1 MQARQQF
8 QNEYSVLCQLP
19 PHENIIHMWA
29 FFFDRANPDIS
40 PEFRRVGKNAR
51 TMSLF
56 LLMDEH
62 PMSMKDH
69 VDLLVDNQGPKVR
82 HGVVVLYSRPIHSF
96 SICWEQGS
104 VSLIDALL

>member
-1 MQARQQF
+1 MYAQVRQEF

-29 FFFDRANPDIS
+29 FFYDRANPDVC
-40 PEFRRVGKNAR
+40 PEFRRTGRNAR

-56 LLMDEH
+56 LLMDEL
-62 PMSMKDH
+62 PMNMKEH

-82 HGVVVLYSRPIHSF
+82 KGK
-96 SICWEQGS
+96 E
-104 VSLIDALL
+104 